1 MKKSK
6 KTKRLLFVGLI
17 LSSCAVFA
25 EEWQTYFESDK
36 FNFYLTPNST
46 QRAGENI
53 ITHTIHDFKT
63 PSDRAER
70 SRQITREYDC
80 VHAQSRVLK
89 LVTYSKEK
97 AAGQIIRD
105 ETETEAWTAIPPNSA
120 VAALASIICKTK

>member
-1 MKKSK
+1 MTKSK

-36 FNFYLTPNST
+36 FNFYLPPNST

-80 VHAQSRVLK
+80 VHAQSRMLK

-120 VAALASIICKTK
+120 VAALANIICKTK

>member
-36 FNFYLTPNST
+36 FNFYLPPNST

-53 ITHTIHDFKT
+53 VTHTIHDFKT

>member
-36 FNFYLTPNST
+36 FNFYLPPNST

-70 SRQITREYDC
+70 SRHITREYDC
-80 VHAQSRVLK
+80 AHAQSRMLK

>member
-36 FNFYLTPNST
+36 FNFYLPPNST

-63 PSDRAER
+63 PIDRAER